1 MTRLRR
7 SFTAEFK
14 LEAASLVLDQGYSVP
29 EASRSLD
36 VGETVLRRWV
46 QQLQSERSGA
56 TPANRALTPEQ
67 QKIQEL
73 EARINRLEREKAI
86 PKKGYCSL
94 DGGRTR
100 TYALIDRL
108 REQAP
113 TTLVCCAFGIPT
125 ACFYDYLARRR
136 TINRERGQ
144 QRSELRCLFK
154 ESRGSA
160 GSRALMSMMR
170 ALGHQIGRFKVRR
183 LMKEVGLVSKQPGA
197 HRYQVVRSERP
208 DIPNHLAREFAAPQ
222 PNQVWCGD
230 ITYVWAGGRWHYLA
244 AVLDLHTRRVVGWA
258 MSGRPDAELAVKA
271 LDMAYQQRGC
281 PSGVL
286 FHSDQG
292 SQYGSRVFR
301 QRLWRYRMTQSMSRR
316 GNCWDNAPMERLF
329 RSLKTEW
336 LPTTGY
342 MSLRE
347 AKRDISYYL
356 MDYYNWR
363 RPHQHN
369 DGIPPAE
376 AENRLNCVS
385 GFS

>member
-1 MTRLRR
+1 MTRLHR

-46 QQLQSERSGA
+46 QQLQSERCGT
-56 TPANRALTPEQ
+56 TPISKALTPEQ

-73 EARINRLEREKAI
+73 EARINRLEREKGI

-94 DGGRTR
+94 DGGRVH

-113 TTLVCCAFGIPT
+113 ITLVCCAFDVPT
-125 ACFYDYLARRR
+125 SCFYDYLARRR
-136 TINRERGQ
+136 TINRERMQ
-144 QRSELRCLFK
+144 QRCELRRLFK
-154 ESRGSA
+154 ESRNSA

-170 ALGHQIGRFKVRR
+170 ELGYQIGRFKVRN
-183 LMKEVGLVSKQPGA
+183 LMKEAGLGSKQQGA
-197 HRYQVVRSERP
+197 HRYQVARSERP
-208 DIPNHLAREFAAPQ
+208 DIPNLLAREFDVQQ

-230 ITYVWAGGRWHYLA
+230 ITYVWAGCRWHYLA
-244 AVLDLHTRRVVGWA
+244 AVLDLYTRRVVGWA
-258 MSGRPDAELAVKA
+258 MSDKPDAELAIKA
-271 LDMAYQQRGC
+271 LEMAYQQRGC

-292 SQYGSRVFR
+292 SQYGSRAFR

-329 RSLKTEW
+329 RSLKSEW
-336 LPTTGY
+336 LPATGY

-369 DGIPPAE
+369 DGIPPAK
-376 AENRLNCVS
+376 AEIWPNQVS

>member
-7 SFTAEFK
+7 LFPAEFK
-14 LEAASLVLDQGYSVP
+14 LESASLVLDQGYSVP

-86 PKKGYCSL
+86 LKKLYCSL

-113 TTLVCCAFGIPT
+113 TTQVCCAFGIPT

-136 TINRERGQ
+136 TINRERMQ
-144 QRSELRCLFK
+144 QRSELRCLFN
-154 ESRGSA
+154 ESRGST

-170 ALGHQIGRFKVRR
+170 ALGHQVGRFKVRR
-183 LMKEVGLVSKQPGA
+183 LMKEAGLVSKQPGA
-197 HRYQVVRSERP
+197 HRYQVARSERP
-208 DIPNHLAREFAAPQ
+208 DIPNLLAREFDVQQ

-244 AVLDLHTRRVVGWA
+244 AELDLHTRRVVGWA
-258 MSGRPDAELAVKA
+258 MSGRPDVDLAVKA

-281 PSGVL
+281 PFGVL

-316 GNCWDNAPMERLF
+316 SNCWDNAPMERLF

-369 DGIPPAE
+369 DGMPPAE

>member
-86 PKKGYCSL
+86 LKKLYCSL

-136 TINRERGQ
+136 TINHERVQ

-183 LMKEVGLVSKQPGA
+183 LMKEAGLVSKQPRA
-197 HRYQVVRSERP
+197 HRYQVARSERP
-208 DIPNHLAREFAAPQ
+208 DIPNLLAREFDVQQ

>member
-1 MTRLRR
+1 M
-7 SFTAEFK
+7 
-14 LEAASLVLDQGYSVP
+14 VLDQRYSVP
-29 EASRSLD
+29 EASRLLD

-46 QQLQSERSGA
+46 QQLQSERSST
-56 TPANRALTPEQ
+56 TPISKALTPEQ

-73 EARINRLEREKAI
+73 EARINRLEREKDI
-86 PKKGYCSL
+86 PKKGYSSL
-94 DGGRTR
+94 DGGRVH

-113 TTLVCCAFGIPT
+113 ITLVCCAFDVPT
-125 ACFYDYLARRR
+125 SCFYDYLARRR
-136 TINRERGQ
+136 TINHERMQ
-144 QRSELRCLFK
+144 QRSELRRLFK
-154 ESRGSA
+154 ASRDSA

-170 ALGHQIGRFKVRR
+170 ELGYQIGRFKIRN
-183 LMKEVGLVSKQPGA
+183 LMKEAGLASKQPGA
-197 HRYQVVRSERP
+197 HRYKVAQSERP
-208 DIPNHLAREFAAPQ
+208 DIPNLLARKFDVQQ

-244 AVLDLHTRRVVGWA
+244 AVLGLHTRRVVGWA
-258 MSGRPDAELAVKA
+258 MSDKPDAELAVKA
-271 LDMAYQQRGC
+271 LEIAYKQRGC
-281 PSGVL
+281 PPGVL
-286 FHSDQG
+286 LHSDQG
-292 SQYGSRVFR
+292 SQYGSRAYR

-329 RSLKTEW
+329 RSLKSEW
-336 LPTTGY
+336 LPATGY

-363 RPHQHN
+363 RPHQYN